1 MEPEKPGKARRILK
15 RAALWTGIAAAL
27 AVVFL
32 AIALGIILYRPQ
44 ILWPLAQ
51 KAVAAAGGTAT
62 AGDVELS
69 LWPLLARV
77 ENLDLKLPAITAKL
91 AHGAVYADF
100 SAKRRGEPLIRLVE
114 VRGLR
119 AEIRPSAKKEEKPAA
134 PPDISGLQKIFDIS
148 EARISDCDISLPA
161 GNGRAAVTGL
171 SATIA
176 PGANDTRTLLVTALC
191 SWQGASPTEKAS
203 GPVKISGTL
212 NRTPLLAG
220 KMETLEMAVSHP
232 RFSGSVTALA
242 GFSLDRDG
250 LTVSSLA
257 AKAPSADISVSDKA
271 GWKGLPI
278 RLAAKG
284 VYPFRGLPSVA
295 VDSLALGGMA
305 RLEGE
310 AKGSKTSDLTAKAKV
325 TVSDLRPLVAGL
337 GPLIPAYALPFEPR
351 GSFSVTATLEKGKA
365 AVSLG
370 PSEISGRMAGFA
382 VSGLSARIAA
392 LGPLKGPF
400 TFTGNLKAA
409 WTPDPKAPKPAPV
422 SGAATLALAG
432 KAGRDGFEVSV
443 SPVSARILH
452 KGTAIETAGLTASV
466 KGPLAGPFEW
476 KTKGAIR
483 TLAAAT
489 SKGPVGASGMT
500 RFSARGKAGGGVL
513 EADALVEAADAVFR
527 GLSASV
533 SGRLTAAR
541 SGKKPLSVNGDLAFS
556 VAPAK
561 GRGRPD
567 DLPPVSAKARVLVRT
582 TADKFDLSADLS
594 GLSAAHRG
602 LFLSGAGTLRASGP
616 TAGPYSVKA
625 LLDAT
630 VKPGPGAGTGK
641 NFPGVDG
648 KARATVL
655 GTVTGRNFSAQISL
669 SELKGDML
677 DFSGKISGQAL
688 ASGPF
693 KGPYTVSGNLAGA
706 FDRTE
711 PAKPANQTLKAAAS
725 LAFSGAAGRERLAL
739 ALSATDFSAAL
750 PGLAARGRARVD
762 IKGPASAKALVS
774 GLVTATAEVDR
785 GQVAARGLAL
795 SIPVSGTLAALSAKG
810 FSLILP
816 KGSLSLKGKAV
827 DIGRASV
834 SGDVAVSGKNVTAR
848 NLYVKADNLGEISG
862 GMELIDG
869 KPSGKFSAKGL
880 TLEKLA
886 ALAPAFT
893 DFPAKDWALAG
904 AVGISGEIAKNGV
917 IEVKSALSELSLS
930 SPDGQVM
937 GQSIT
942 VALDAKTS
950 LGENAPVTLSLAAKK
965 GEFLYKTLYMD
976 FSKLP
981 VSARAYGRPVG
992 AKGVKGLDFKSS
1004 VGDLGLLKV
1013 TGDLSRAGK
1022 DLDFSGKVN
1031 LDRADLTGIWTA
1043 FIKDSLAAARPDMAG
1058 TALSGGAE
1066 LSLAVTRKSGITDV
1080 SGRLSVRDMGLSQ
1093 EKGANVSGLVL
1104 DLPLSYRFG
1113 AEGPALPETMP
1124 DWGRLT
1130 VKKLTAGPVNAGPYN
1145 LSVALMKNRFWVKED
1160 IRVPIFGSDIVLSGI
1175 RVMEPLSPGFSA
1187 RLSAELSELDMSKLP
1202 SDMALSGKIGGTLA
1216 PIVAT
1221 SKKVSIGGGLGGTF
1235 FGGKLAV
1242 SGLSV
1247 ADPLGMGR
1255 TIGADVNITGVDLK
1269 PFTTALGAGLI
1280 LGSVDI
1286 AAAKIA
1292 IAQGQPVAFDLAVK
1306 SVRKKGVPQKVT
1318 LEAVNSIAVVSSG
1331 SGLTGMGVSLMT
1343 KVFEAFPY
1351 EAMGFSCTLRNDTF
1365 SVRGLVR
1372 EGGVEYLVKRPLI
1385 RGINVINRNLE
1396 NKISFS
1402 DMLERIQRV
1411 RGDGKGPEVRMGA
1424 E

>member
-1 MEPEKPGKARRILK
+1 MEPEKPGKTRRIVR
-15 RAALWTGIAAAL
+15 RAALWAAFATGL
-27 AVVFL
+27 AGVFL
-32 AIALGIILYRPQ
+32 AVCLGVILYRPQ

-69 LWPLLARV
+69 IWPMLARV
-77 ENLDLKLPAITAKL
+77 ENLEIILPTITAKL
-91 AHGAVYADF
+91 DHGAVYPDF

-119 AEIRPSAKKEEKPAA
+119 AEIRPSPKKEEKRPA

-148 EARISDCDISLPA
+148 EARISDCDISLPV
-161 GNGRAAVTGL
+161 GKGRAAVKGL

-176 PGANDTRTLLVTALC
+176 PGAKDTRTLSASALC

-220 KMETLEMAVSHP
+220 KMEAPEMGVSHP
-232 RFSGSVTALA
+232 RFSGKVTALA
-242 GFSLDRDG
+242 DFSLDRDG

-257 AKAPSADISVSDKA
+257 AKVPSADISVSEKA

-284 VYPFRGLPSVA
+284 VYPFRSAPSVA
-295 VDSLALGGMA
+295 VKSLALGSLA
-305 RLEGE
+305 SLEGE
-310 AKGSKTSDLTAKAKV
+310 AKGSKTSDLSAKAKI
-325 TVSDLRPLVAGL
+325 TVSDLAHLVAGL
-337 GPLIPAYALPFEPR
+337 GPLIPASARPFEPR

-365 AVSLG
+365 AVSLD
-370 PSEISGRMAGFA
+370 PMRVSGRMTGFD
-382 VSGLSARIAA
+382 VSGLSARVAA
-392 LGPLKGPF
+392 VGPLKGPF
-400 TFTGNLKAA
+400 SFKGNLKAA
-409 WTPDPKAPKPAPV
+409 FAPDPKAPKPAPV
-422 SGAATLALAG
+422 SGAASLTLAG
-432 KAGRDGFEVSV
+432 KAGRDGFEISV
-443 SPVSARILH
+443 SPASARILH
-452 KGTAIETAGLTASV
+452 KGSAMETVGLSASA
-466 KGPLAGPFEW
+466 KGPYGGPFEW
-476 KTKGAIR
+476 KTGGAVRALAVR
-483 TLAAAT
+483 T
-489 SKGPVGASGMT
+489 SSGPAGASGMM
-500 RFSARGKAGGGVL
+500 RFSADGRAGGGIL
-513 EADALVEAADAVFR
+513 EAGADIDAADAVFR
-527 GLSASV
+527 GLSASL

-541 SGKKPLSVNGDLAFS
+541 SGKKPLSVNGDLALS
-556 VAPAK
+556 LAPAK
-561 GRGRPD
+561 GRGGPD
-567 DLPPVSAKARVLVRT
+567 DLPPVSARASVKVRT
-582 TADKFDLSADLS
+582 TAQKFDLSADLS

-602 LFLSGAGTLRASGP
+602 LFLTGAGTLAASGP
-616 TAGPYSVKA
+616 AAGPYSVKA
-625 LLDAT
+625 AIDAS

-641 NFPGVDG
+641 NFPNVDG
-648 KARATVL
+648 KARASVI
-655 GTVTGRNFSAQISL
+655 GTVTGRNFSAGIVL
-669 SELKGDML
+669 SELTGVMK
-677 DFSGKISGQAL
+677 DFSGKISGRAL

-693 KGPYTVSGNLAGA
+693 KGPWAVSGNLSAA
-706 FDRTE
+706 LDRAE
-711 PAKPANQTLKAAAS
+711 PAKPANQALKAAAS
-725 LAFSGAAGRERLAL
+725 LAFSGAAGSERLAL
-739 ALSATDFSAAL
+739 ALSAKDFSAAL
-750 PGLAARGRARVD
+750 PGLSARGRARMD

-774 GLVTATAEVDR
+774 GLVTATADVDR
-785 GQVAARGLAL
+785 GQVKARGLTL
-795 SIPVSGTLAALSAKG
+795 SIPVSGTLLSPSLKG
-810 FSLILP
+810 FSLVLP
-816 KGSLSLKGKAV
+816 KGGLWLKGKAV
-827 DIGRASV
+827 DIGRASAG
-834 SGDVAVSGKNVTAR
+834 GDLAISGKNLTAR
-848 NLYVKADNLGEISG
+848 NLHLESGSLGEISG
-862 GMELIDG
+862 HLEILDG

-893 DFPAKDWALAG
+893 DFPVRDWALTG
-904 AVGISGEIAKNGV
+904 AVGISGDIAKNGV
-917 IEVKSALSELSLS
+917 IRLDSALSDLSLS
-930 SPDGQVM
+930 SPDGSVM

-950 LGENAPVTLSLAAKK
+950 LGENPPVTLALAAKK

-976 FSKLP
+976 FAKLP
-981 VSARAYGRPVG
+981 VSAKAYGRPVG
-992 AKGVKGLDFKSS
+992 AKGIKGLDFKGG
-1004 VGDLGLLKV
+1004 VGNLGLLKV
-1013 TGDLSRAGK
+1013 TGDLSKAGK
-1022 DLDFSGKVN
+1022 DLDFSGRVN

-1058 TALSGGAE
+1058 TALSGGLAMA
-1066 LSLAVTRKSGITDV
+1066 LSVTCKSGITDV
-1080 SGRLSVRDMGLSQ
+1080 SGSLSVRDMGLSQ
-1093 EKGANVSGLVL
+1093 EKGANISGLVL

-1113 AEGPALPETMP
+1113 AEGPKQPEAMP

-1130 VKKLTAGPVNAGPYN
+1130 VKKLTAGPVNAGPYD
-1145 LSVALMKNRFWVKED
+1145 LSVALMQNRFWVKED

-1175 RVMEPLSPGFSA
+1175 RVMEPLSSGFSA
-1187 RLSAELSELDMSKLP
+1187 RLSAVLSELDMSKLP
-1202 SDMALSGKIGGTLA
+1202 SGMALTGKIGGTLA

-1221 SKKVSIGGGLGGTF
+1221 GKKVAIGGGLSGTF

-1280 LGSVDI
+1280 LGNVDI
-1286 AAAKIA
+1286 TASKVA
-1292 IAQGQPVAFDLAVK
+1292 IAQGQPVAFDLAVR

-1411 RGDGKGPEVRMGA
+1411 RGGGKGPDVRMGS